1 MTISALIAELQKLQA
16 MHGDLPVAVADN
28 EVDPNAHDVTAEI
41 RNERLCFRDENNM
54 FQFEPK
60 EFIFIF

>member
-1 MTISALIAELQKLQA
+1 MTITQLIAELQKLHA
-16 MHGDLPVAVADN
+16 LHGDLPVAVADN
-28 EVDPNAHDVTAEI
+28 EGHPNSHDITAEI
-41 RNERLCFRDENNM
+41 RDDRLWFRDDNNM